1 MKTTRSSRA
10 KLNSITTLANQIITT
25 VTGLIIPRMMLGAFG
40 SALYGATTSIAQFL
54 SYISLL
60 ESGVG
65 RAARAALYKPLAD
78 RDSEKVSKV
87 YFAIVRFFR
96 YVAIIF
102 CVYTILLA
110 FSYYDIANV
119 REISRE
125 YVIFL
130 VIAISLS
137 TLIEYLCGISNM
149 TLINA
154 DQRKYI
160 TNSAIIVTRILN
172 TVLILVLINLG
183 SGIITVK
190 LGSSLIIILR
200 PLFLSWYVKKHY
212 TLRKTSRVKTGRRDD
227 ALPQKWTGM
236 SQHIAYFVHSNTD
249 VVLLT
254 VFSDLR
260 LVAVYAIYS
269 LVTISIR
276 NIVFSLAGGLEAEL
290 GDMYAKGEQETLTRK
305 YKQYQFIMSFS
316 SVLLFGV
323 TALMILPFVLLYTS
337 GITDVNYFQPAF
349 ALLLILGEVLN
360 CLALPCSTLPVS
372 CNQLK
377 KTRWGAYGEAVINI
391 VFSCALIWWNPLLS
405 VAIGTLTAEVFKLF
419 YYSVYASKRIIKNSV
434 FRQLLRHTL
443 VFAAVLL
450 FGFSGI
456 FLFPLLRVQNYFIW
470 ILYAIPATVIALGI
484 SLAIMRIC
492 YGDELKITLKRTI
505 ALFRRA

>member
-1 MKTTRSSRA
+1 MRQP
-10 KLNSITTLANQIITT
+10 L
-25 VTGLIIPRMMLGAFG
+25 
-40 SALYGATTSIAQFL
+40 L
-54 SYISLL
+54 SF
-60 ESGVG
+60 
-65 RAARAALYKPLAD
+65 
-78 RDSEKVSKV
+78 DS
-87 YFAIVRFFR
+87 
-96 YVAIIF
+96 
-102 CVYTILLA
+102 
-110 FSYYDIANV
+110 FSFY
-119 REISRE
+119 
-125 YVIFL
+125 
-130 VIAISLS
+130 
-137 TLIEYLCGISNM
+137 
-149 TLINA
+149 A

-419 YYSVYASKRIIKNSV
+419 YYSVYASKRIIKK
-434 FRQLLRHTL
+434 
-443 VFAAVLL
+443 
-450 FGFSGI
+450 
-456 FLFPLLRVQNYFIW
+456 
-470 ILYAIPATVIALGI
+470 
-484 SLAIMRIC
+484 
-492 YGDELKITLKRTI
+492 E
-505 ALFRRA
+505 